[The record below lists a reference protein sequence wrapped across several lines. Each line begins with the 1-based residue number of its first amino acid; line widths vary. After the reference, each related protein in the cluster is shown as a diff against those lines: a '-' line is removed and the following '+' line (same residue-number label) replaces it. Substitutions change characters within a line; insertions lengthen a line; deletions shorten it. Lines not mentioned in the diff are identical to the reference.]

1 MNTLPLASSLRMQRA
16 SFGAALYCVALA
28 AFVASVLPNGAASS
42 SSVHGLPSTFK
53 MCGRSCDEGI
63 QVQDKR
69 FACSANLFGPAYH
82 CPQTFQ
88 PTAEATATYFPSSS
102 LLSVIG
108 ISERTNLLVRL
119 EQAGQLVFVKSPTEY
134 RSQALSRSWSFYAL
148 FAVVFCVLLRFPY
161 FRKSKASATDA

>member
-1 MNTLPLASSLRMQRA
+1 MRRVG
-16 SFGAALYCVALA
+16 FGAALYCVALA
-28 AFVASVLPNGAASS
+28 AFVASVLPDGTASF

-53 MCGRSCDEGI
+53 TCGRSCDEGI

-69 FACSANLFGPAYH
+69 FACSANLLGPAYH
-82 CPQTFQ
+82 CPQAFQ
-88 PTAEATATYFPSSS
+88 PTAEATATYFPSLS

-119 EQAGQLVFVKSPTEY
+119 EQAGQLIFLKSPTEY

-148 FAVVFCVLLRFPY
+148 FVAIFCVLLRLPY
-161 FRKSKASATDA
+161 FRNSKTSAADA